1 MLLAAFCREDT
12 ITFFKMDS
20 NYDLMISKV
29 YISHSPQDE
38 DLALQLSRAL
48 WRVGLESYVA
58 LYQLSPTIS
67 LAERAS
73 FGIRNSECM
82 VALVTED
89 GASSPQLC
97 QEIGL
102 GRGLDM
108 LIIPLLADGAR
119 LPFLIDHLRPIIFKE
134 EGFTEAVGQLIRTLR
149 ELSRLEWLKI
159 VCPKCGEEMTQ
170 YLTPQEEV
178 DEALAGA
185 GWLETVCSYCQ
196 NKIRLDGRTFEA
208 VIQAEDE
215 KD

>member
-1 MLLAAFCREDT
+1 MGY
-12 ITFFKMDS
+12 
-20 NYDLMISKV
+20 YDLMISKV

-48 WRVGLESYVA
+48 WRVGLESCAA

-73 FGIRNSECM
+73 FGIRSSECL
-82 VALVTED
+82 VALVTEE
-89 GASSPQLC
+89 GAASPELC

-102 GRGLDM
+102 ARGLDM
-108 LIIPLLADGAR
+108 LIMPLLAEGAR
-119 LPFLIDHLRPIIFKE
+119 LPFLIEHLHPIMFKE
-134 EGFTEAVGQLIRTLR
+134 EGFTDAVGQLIRTLR